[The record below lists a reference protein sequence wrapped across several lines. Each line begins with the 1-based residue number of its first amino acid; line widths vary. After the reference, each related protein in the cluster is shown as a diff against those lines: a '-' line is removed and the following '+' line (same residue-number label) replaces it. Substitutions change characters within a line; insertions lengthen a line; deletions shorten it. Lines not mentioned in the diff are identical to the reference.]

1 MFYRWF
7 VFVVP
12 LLGFWADF
20 CVAFDVCNT
29 LIQVEHD
36 RDKNNQVLACRYQIL
51 KHEPSGVFLRETV
64 STPVNQTLCHEL
76 RNADTCR
83 ADGTLVTCHHV
94 PEWERYPVGTFLP
107 PVGCTFSQNLQC
119 ELETICP
126 SVTEKQATD
135 TLSKTTVPPREDTYK
150 DIISTPFKVTVK
162 VDISTPYTGDVTTKR
177 RGSSQ
182 NRVATEAP
190 PSTGN
195 FTHVSVYIL
204 FLSLLMNIIYVI
216 EM

>member
-7 VFVVP
+7 VFAVP
-12 LLGFWADF
+12 LLGFLSDF

-36 RDKNNQVLACRYQIL
+36 RDENNQVLACRYQIL
-51 KHEPSGVFLRETV
+51 KYDPSGVFLRETV
-64 STPVNQTLCHEL
+64 STPVNQTLCHVV
-76 RNADTCR
+76 TQ
-83 ADGTLVTCHHV
+83 TLSTYHV

-126 SVTEKQATD
+126 SMTEKQATD
-135 TLSKTTVPPREDTYK
+135 TLSKTTVPPQEDTYK

-216 EM
+216 EL